1 MCRYLIR
8 PTQPVYGFWFYY
20 MWEKVVG
27 PALEEINSA
36 LNPKTSDEVDR
47 LLEAEI
53 FMYVLLPRLSLST
66 SIICIICIMYII
78 CVNCVNCIIFINDDY
93 VC

>member
-1 MCRYLIR
+1 
-8 PTQPVYGFWFYY
+8 

-27 PALEEINSA
+27 PALEEINSV

-53 FMYVLLPRLSLST
+53 YMYVLLPRLSRST

>member
-1 MCRYLIR
+1 
-8 PTQPVYGFWFYY
+8 
-20 MWEKVVG
+20 VVG

>member
-1 MCRYLIR
+1 
-8 PTQPVYGFWFYY
+8 

-36 LNPKTSDEVDR
+36 LNPKTSDEVDW

-53 FMYVLLPRLSLST
+53 YMYVLLPCLSLST

>member
-1 MCRYLIR
+1 
-8 PTQPVYGFWFYY
+8 

-53 FMYVLLPRLSLST
+53 FMYVLLPQISLST
-66 SIICIICIMYII
+66 SILCIICIMYI
-78 CVNCVNCIIFINDDY
+78 NCIIFHN
-93 VC
+93 VH

>member
-1 MCRYLIR
+1 
-8 PTQPVYGFWFYY
+8 

-27 PALEEINSA
+27 PALEEFNSA
-36 LNPKTSDEVDR
+36 LNPRTQLNSKTSDEVDQ

-53 FMYVLLPRLSLST
+53 YMYVLLPRLSLST

>member
-1 MCRYLIR
+1 
-8 PTQPVYGFWFYY
+8 

-27 PALEEINSA
+27 PALEEINSK

>member
-1 MCRYLIR
+1 
-8 PTQPVYGFWFYY
+8 

-53 FMYVLLPRLSLST
+53 YMYVLLPSLSLTSTQALST

>member
-1 MCRYLIR
+1 
-8 PTQPVYGFWFYY
+8 

-53 FMYVLLPRLSLST
+53 YMYVLLPRISLST
-66 SIICIICIMYII
+66 SIICIICIMCII
-78 CVNCVNCIIFINDDY
+78 CVNCGKCVNCVNCIIFPYDDY

>member
-1 MCRYLIR
+1 
-8 PTQPVYGFWFYY
+8 
-20 MWEKVVG
+20 MWEEVVG

-53 FMYVLLPRLSLST
+53 YMYVLLPRLSLST

>member
-1 MCRYLIR
+1 
-8 PTQPVYGFWFYY
+8 

-53 FMYVLLPRLSLST
+53 YMYVLLP
-66 SIICIICIMYII
+66 
-78 CVNCVNCIIFINDDY
+78 
-93 VC
+93 

>member
-1 MCRYLIR
+1 
-8 PTQPVYGFWFYY
+8 
-20 MWEKVVG
+20 MWEKVVV
-27 PALEEINSA
+27 PALEEINSK